1 MAKTTFKKKPKEETE
16 EVETTEVATSTSG
29 GELASYNGPG
39 GSGWDVQ
46 DIRIPYMSLVQKSG
60 NLSNEFPP
68 GSFVY
73 NKELMIC
80 DGKPEADD
88 KAEGPSGPLDITILR
103 ADKYFVE
110 DIPYDPDIRPKRFN
124 TRDEFLAEGFSLDYN
139 AEMRVKEAAEL
150 VALLP
155 VDSQYAVFEDNDGNG
170 YVRAAWI
177 CQSSAF
183 GTVGRTV
190 ATAMMA
196 GHLKDGVHKGKWSLT
211 SDLRSSKAMSWFVPI
226 IRSMGRHDADFL
238 EFVEAQC
245 IL

>member
-1 MAKTTFKKKPKEETE
+1 MAKTTFKKKDSKSEDKAPAA
-16 EVETTEVATSTSG
+16 EVATTG
-29 GELASYNGPG
+29 GGDLTSYNGPG

-46 DIRIPYMSLVQKSG
+46 DIRIPYLSLVQKSG
-60 NLSNEFPP
+60 NLSNEFSP
-68 GSFVY
+68 GSFVF
-73 NKELMIC
+73 NKELVVA
-80 DGKPEADD
+80 DGKEPVE
-88 KAEGPSGPLDITILR
+88 ITVLR

-110 DIPYDPDIRPKRFN
+110 DIDYDPDIRPKRFN
-124 TRDEFLAEGFSLDYN
+124 TREEFLAEGYSLSYE

-150 VALLP
+150 VALIP
-155 VDSQYAVFEDNDGNG
+155 VEEQHAVFTAGDGQG

-196 GHLKDGVHKGKWSLT
+196 GHLRDGVHKGKWALT
-211 SDLRSSKAMSWFVPI
+211 SELRSSKAMSWFVPI
-226 IRSMGRHDADFL
+226 VRSMGRHEADFL
-238 EFVEAQC
+238 EFVETQC

>member
-1 MAKTTFKKKPKEETE
+1 MAKTTFKKKDTKEETPA
-16 EVETTEVATSTSG
+16 TTEVATTG
-29 GELASYNGPG
+29 GGDITSYNGPG

-46 DIRIPYMSLVQKSG
+46 DIRIPYLSLVQKSG
-60 NLSNEFPP
+60 NLSNEFSP
-68 GSFVY
+68 GSFVF
-73 NKELMIC
+73 NKELVVA
-80 DGKPEADD
+80 DGKEPVE
-88 KAEGPSGPLDITILR
+88 ITVLR

-110 DIPYDPDIRPKRFN
+110 DIDYDPDIRPKRFN
-124 TRDEFLAEGFSLDYN
+124 TREEFLAEGYSLSYE

-150 VALLP
+150 VALIP
-155 VDSQYAVFEDNDGNG
+155 VEEQHAVFTSGDGQG

-196 GHLKDGVHKGKWSLT
+196 GHLRDGVHKGKWALT
-211 SDLRSSKAMSWFVPI
+211 SELRSSKAMSWFVPI
-226 IRSMGRHDADFL
+226 VRSMGRHDADFL
-238 EFVEAQC
+238 EFVETQC